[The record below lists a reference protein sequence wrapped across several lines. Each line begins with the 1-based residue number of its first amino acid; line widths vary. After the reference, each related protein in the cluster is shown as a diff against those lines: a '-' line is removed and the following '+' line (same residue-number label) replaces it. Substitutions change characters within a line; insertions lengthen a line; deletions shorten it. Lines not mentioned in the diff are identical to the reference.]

1 MNECIEI
8 LRKIKI
14 EEYVWV
20 IYLIIIG
27 LSFYSNSIEK
37 NYYIKN
43 NIDAKNRYRK
53 LNIIIFTVVLIVY
66 IYFFYDSYIAVKNL
80 KPWDSDEKK
89 FFNEANWIA
98 STLILVA
105 GSILLFIAIYDENL
119 TTEIAF
125 S

>member
-43 NIDAKNRYRK
+43 DIDAKNRYRK

-66 IYFFYDSYIAVKNL
+66 IYFFMI
-80 KPWDSDEKK
+80 
-89 FFNEANWIA
+89 
-98 STLILVA
+98 LI
-105 GSILLFIAIYDENL
+105 
-119 TTEIAF
+119 
-125 S
+125 